1 MATVASWNFS
11 TADDRISNE
20 LLQKL
25 RAVLKETASVFAQE
39 PWQPWKFRIE
49 GHSVELFLGDEKTG
63 EAMDHDGREG
73 IIRCGLALQTLK
85 TELKHQG
92 CLDRVK
98 LFPEL
103 DQPSLVARVYVCEC
117 DTRDEREQMLF
128 DVTMPVS
135 RSFQQTGDS
144 LISDTTLNLIYHA
157 AASERCWLEI
167 AECQKSRERLLE
179 LAGVSEHWLFQMT
192 GVRNRLPRST
202 SGSVDKSGGFNGG
215 QKFSLGVK
223 LRVQVP
229 ISGVSEKLDASAIP
243 GIFAVLKTKT
253 DDKHGWITA
262 GQTAAQ
268 LDVTARKLG
277 LSCTFFNHALR
288 KQSVRQGLRT
298 SIGHKG
304 FGQVIVQFNAADH
317 PINAAALF
325 ERTAIPASDYV

>member
-1 MATVASWNFS
+1 
-11 TADDRISNE
+11 
-20 LLQKL
+20 
-25 RAVLKETASVFAQE
+25 LK
-39 PWQPWKFRIE
+39 R
-49 GHSVELFLGDEKTG
+49 
-63 EAMDHDGREG
+63 
-73 IIRCGLALQTLK
+73 
-85 TELKHQG
+85 QG
-92 CLDRVK
+92 CLGRVK

-117 DTRDEREQMLF
+117 DTRDEQEQMLF
-128 DVTMPVS
+128 DVMMPAS
-135 RSFQQTGDS
+135 RSFQRTGDS

-192 GVRNRLPRST
+192 GVRNGLPQST
-202 SGSVDKSGGFNGG
+202 SGSVDKSGGFNGW
-215 QKFSLGVK
+215 QKFSLGAK

-229 ISGVSEKLDASAIP
+229 ISGVSDRLDALATP

-268 LDVTARKLG
+268 LLVIARKLG

-288 KQSVRQGLRT
+288 ERSVRQELRT

-304 FGQVIVQFNAADH
+304 FVQAIVQLNVADH
-317 PINAAALF
+317 PSNTVAPF
-325 ERTAIPASDYV
+325 ERTAIPASDYF